1 MTEHRAG
8 KYTQNAVPDCTGDHV
23 RCRRVRSPRRAFR
36 AQCQAIAVAI
46 LKGVHLFFNYVEATS
61 PIARLNNGVCSTIGK
76 RISL

>member
-1 MTEHRAG
+1 MTEHRADIPQTLFLIVQETMFDAG
-8 KYTQNAVPDCTGDHV
+8 AYTA
-23 RCRRVRSPRRAFR
+23 RRTFR

-46 LKGVHLFFNYVEATS
+46 LKGVHLFSTTSVTS